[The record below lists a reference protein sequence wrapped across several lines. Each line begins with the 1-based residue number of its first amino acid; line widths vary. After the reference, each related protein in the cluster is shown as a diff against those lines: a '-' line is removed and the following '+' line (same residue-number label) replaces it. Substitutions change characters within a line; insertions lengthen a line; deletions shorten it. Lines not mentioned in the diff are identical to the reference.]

1 MSTKRNRSMP
11 DDELGRAARALFDDS
26 VEELDGAA
34 LSRLNQGRH
43 RALEK
48 AAPNP
53 AYLRPLPWI
62 ATSGA
67 AAAVVVAVVITGQP
81 ASSPGMVGPDTAAD
95 VEILL
100 QGDDFEMLEELEFYS
115 WIELEP
121 ETAANVG

>member
-1 MSTKRNRSMP
+1 MSTERNRPMP

-26 VEELDGAA
+26 VDELDGAT

-48 AAPNP
+48 ATPSP
-53 AYLRPLPWI
+53 AYLRPLPWL

-67 AAAVVVAVVITGQP
+67 AAAVVVAVLISGQP
-81 ASSPGMVGPDTAAD
+81 ASTPDGVGPGTAAD

-115 WIELEP
+115 WIELGP

>member
-1 MSTKRNRSMP
+1 MSW
-11 DDELGRAARALFDDS
+11 AARALFDDS
-26 VEELDGAA
+26 VDELDGAT

-48 AAPNP
+48 ATPSP
-53 AYLRPLPWI
+53 AYLRPLPWL

-67 AAAVVVAVVITGQP
+67 AAAVVVAVLISGQP
-81 ASSPGMVGPDTAAD
+81 ASTPDGVGPGTAAN

-115 WIELEP
+115 WIELGP
-121 ETAANVG
+121 ETAANGG